1 MTAMHYRRPSNPNR
15 TGNQDT
21 KVTMAKRTEIL
32 VIGGGNL
39 ERSPAGEYV
48 TKVPIADYLTELSER
63 IGHVVWF
70 VDQSGT
76 WGVVLEGT
84 NTRVKG
90 VLDPEKVTVVPID
103 TTARGTLRNTW
114 LFFRYIVQRPYG
126 VFFLPQVMTLVPS
139 LPFARLLMKRFVV
152 YLAGDYE
159 VTLNDEE
166 VMKNK
171 WFGWSFLFRHAYEG
185 AMSQAYGVIARGG
198 RLASLARRCNP
209 RVIETVPLGHMQ
221 AVKVNEDVP
230 LDDEAPRRLLYIGL
244 LVESKGMNDLTA
256 ALKMVLDRRPSA
268 TIDIDV
274 LGDGPDIADF
284 EAYAEKLGVA
294 KQVHFH
300 GWVESKDEMA
310 AYFAGSH
317 ALVMPTSTHPEGVPR
332 SIDEALVRK
341 IPVVATRIAGVPDEF
356 ANGEALLVDPSA
368 PDQIANG
375 IETLLYD
382 ATERARYI
390 EGADRRRRQWTAFA
404 SAAEQHAKYLRDGTL
419 DR

>member
-1 MTAMHYRRPSNPNR
+1 
-15 TGNQDT
+15 
-21 KVTMAKRTEIL
+21 MAKRTQIL

-39 ERSPAGEYV
+39 ERSPTGEYV
-48 TKVPIADYLTELSER
+48 TKVPIADYLSELSDR

-70 VDQSGT
+70 VDRSGT

-84 NTRVKG
+84 NSRVKG

-103 TTARGTLRNTW
+103 TTARGTLRNTL
-114 LFFRYIVQRPYG
+114 LFFRYIVERPYG

-139 LPFARLLMKRFVV
+139 LPFARLFMKRFVI

-166 VMKNK
+166 VVKSK
-171 WFGWSFLFRHAYEG
+171 WFGWKFLFRHAYEG
-185 AMSQAYGVIARGG
+185 AMRQAYGVIARGG
-198 RLASLARRCNP
+198 RLASLARRCNS

-221 AVKVNEDVP
+221 AGKVNEDVALP
-230 LDDEAPRRLLYIGL
+230 DDAPRRLLYIGL
-244 LVESKGMNDLTA
+244 LVESKGMNDLTT
-256 ALKMVLDRRPSA
+256 ALKTVLDRRPNAS
-268 TIDIDV
+268 IDIDV
-274 LGDGPDIADF
+274 LGDGLDLADF
-284 EAYAEKLGVA
+284 KAHAEKLGVA
-294 KQVHFH
+294 SSVHFH
-300 GWVESKDEMA
+300 GWVESKEEMA
-310 AYFAGSH
+310 AYFAGAH

-356 ANGEALLVDPSA
+356 SNGEVLLVDPSA
-368 PDQIANG
+368 PGQIADA

-382 ATERARYI
+382 PEERARYI
-390 EGADRRRRQWTAFA
+390 EGADRRRLQWTAFA
-404 SAAEQHAKYLRDGTL
+404 SAAEQHAKFLRDGTL